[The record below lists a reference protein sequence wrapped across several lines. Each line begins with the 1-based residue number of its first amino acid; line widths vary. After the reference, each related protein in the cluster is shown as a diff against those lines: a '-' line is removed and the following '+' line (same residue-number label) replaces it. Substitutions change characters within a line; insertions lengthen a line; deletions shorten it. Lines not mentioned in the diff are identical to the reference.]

1 MLNPSFCVPYSP
13 QNPPVLLTLK
23 SVCLAWG
30 QPLSSVSGRKRYNT
44 LDLQAKSCANR
55 DASRPYWKPRAE
67 GLHPSGHLH
76 IFLENGT
83 QTVKMQFDTFPKKI

>member
-44 LDLQAKSCANR
+44 LD
-55 DASRPYWKPRAE
+55 
-67 GLHPSGHLH
+67 
-76 IFLENGT
+76 
-83 QTVKMQFDTFPKKI
+83 FPKENRVPTGMLLAPIGNPEPRDCIPLDTCIFSSKTVPKP